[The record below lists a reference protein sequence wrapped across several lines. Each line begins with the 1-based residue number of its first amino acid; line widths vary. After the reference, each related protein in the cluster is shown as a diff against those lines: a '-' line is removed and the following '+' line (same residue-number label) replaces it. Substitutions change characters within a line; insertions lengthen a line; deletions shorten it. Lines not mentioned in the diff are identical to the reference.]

1 MLRILTIA
9 LAFAV
14 LLVAEMKLQPQAN
27 RAVACSYSC
36 LVSLQLASLD
46 QGH

>member
-1 MLRILTIA
+1 MLKILTIA
-9 LAFAV
+9 LVFAV

-36 LVSLQLASLD
+36 LVSLQLASLN
-46 QGH
+46 QGN